1 MIGILYL
8 SLFIWIFVNMYYIFF
23 LEFLVIDCYFEVSYF
38 IIDFNMD
45 FYLD

>member
-8 SLFIWIFVNMYYIFF
+8 SFCKYVLYFF

-38 IIDFNMD
+38 IIDFKMD